1 MQVSQMSDSVT
12 HAVLGKQ
19 DSIEMGVSDSAAL
32 MHIFSTTLYTY
43 PMLATVREII
53 CNGWDGHITSSR
65 TDTPLQITVAEDKI
79 VIRDFGPGIPHAKI
93 GPIYGVFGNST
104 KREDG
109 AVTGGFGLGSKAPFS
124 YTDNFE
130 VVSNHDGLK
139 SVYRVSKSSM
149 ERGGKPSIDTMVQ
162 VPTEETGIRVTI
174 PLKSANDAERFMA
187 HIVEVLVLGEIR
199 AVINGGEETQ
209 VLPLSES
216 PSGYIISSFKGTLS
230 QKINLRY
237 GNVVYPIPRMDEY
250 GEMWDQISK
259 NMNQLWNEARI
270 TFMAQPDTISIAPS
284 REALIFMDSTVEAI
298 RQLLMK
304 FDPAQA
310 KVSPLMTRQISL
322 SQANKLIKASPTPAH
337 PAVIGE
343 SIRLPI
349 IRGACAEHAS
359 GPFAFQLR
367 KAAINHNIS
376 QRSLV
381 LEGDKLVLKWAHHYV
396 HTRTYGELHV
406 GKAFLKACRQYFAAI
421 SGKRGS
427 FSIYAAGRHSAGIP
441 PDQILQST
449 LMKYIT
455 SPLLAAV
462 RANDKMD
469 EALLTYTD
477 QTYRHRSD
485 LRFTNPARKTVG
497 SIENMMSF
505 LFKRVLLARSKT
517 AIKQFFDKRRY
528 QNSELMQEGW
538 VVYHLPV
545 SDKHY
550 DAIEKTFTD
559 LGYEVHKYI
568 PARTVR
574 TAKEV
579 DPNAPIAHK
588 KAAVKRKGYLPL
600 SAAFDG
606 KEYLL
611 TTARSSVVPSNPDH
625 HVFDPIAYV
634 VLYPSSGP
642 ARRISD
648 FSEKSSYQVFKIWG
662 KQIAVVTSNQIEK
675 LEAKGIPEVS
685 KFVHQY
691 VDDTLSKAAD
701 FPRYVAFAAYLQQS
715 SYRVEGRDGIL
726 RYMVNHPELTDSL
739 PFKFRFSLSVE
750 TEMLVTFFE
759 DTSHYGSRKKLTKC
773 LNLASKIPVSK
784 MVKTLRDVLSQSD
797 WSHYVDLDRIGTAL
811 QHKTPGD
818 PKLAVPYEIVRQLMK
833 EGLPK

>member
-53 CNGWDGHITSSR
+53 CNGWDGHITSGR
-65 TDTPLQITVAEDKI
+65 TDTPLQITVSDEQI

-130 VVSNHDGLK
+130 VVSNHEGLK

-162 VPTEETGIRVTI
+162 VPTDETGIRVTI
-174 PLKSANDAERFMA
+174 PLKSRYDAERFMA

-270 TFMAQPDTISIAPS
+270 TFMAVPDSISIAPS

-298 RQLLMK
+298 RLLLMK

-310 KVSPLMTRQISL
+310 KVSPLMTRQLSM
-322 SQANKLIKASPTPAH
+322 SQANKIIKAAPTPVH
-337 PAVIGE
+337 PSVLGE
-343 SIRLPI
+343 NVRLPV

-359 GPFAFQLR
+359 GPYAFQLR
-367 KAAINHNIS
+367 KAAINHSIS

-381 LEGDKLVLKWAHHYV
+381 IEGDKLVLKWAHHYV
-396 HTRTYGELHV
+396 NTRTYGEKHV
-406 GKAFLKACRQYFAAI
+406 GKAFLKACRQYHAAS
-421 SGKRGS
+421 SGRTN
-427 FSIYAAGRHSAGIP
+427 AGFNLGRKSGVPI
-441 PDQILQST
+441 DQILQAT
-449 LMKYIT
+449 LMKHIT

-469 EALLTYTD
+469 IQQLTYVD
-477 QTYRHRSD
+477 QTYRHRPE
-485 LRFTNPARKTVG
+485 LRFVNPLRKEVG
-497 SIENMMSF
+497 GIEYMMSY

-528 QNSELMQEGW
+528 QNNELMQEGW

-579 DPNAPIAHK
+579 DPNAPIAPK

-611 TTARSSVVPSNPDH
+611 TTARSSVVPSNPEH

-648 FSEKSSYQVFKIWG
+648 FSEESSYQVLKIWG
-662 KQIAVVTSNQIEK
+662 KKIAVVTSNQIEK

-685 KFVHQY
+685 KYVHQY
-691 VDDTLSKAAD
+691 VDDTLSSAPD
-701 FPRYVAFAAYLQQS
+701 FPRYVAFARSVRQS
-715 SYRVEGRDGIL
+715 TGRVEGRDGIL
-726 RYMVNHPELTDSL
+726 RYMLNHTELTDSF
-739 PFKFRFSLSVE
+739 PFKFRFNLSLE

-759 DTSHYGSRKKLTKC
+759 DDSHYGSRKKLPKC
-773 LNLASKIPVSK
+773 LALSEKIPVSK
-784 MVKTLRDVLSQSD
+784 MVQKLRDVIKRSE
-797 WSHYVDLDRIGTAL
+797 WEKYVCMDSVGMAL
-811 QHKTPGD
+811 KQKAPGD
-818 PKLAVPYEIVRQLMK
+818 AKLAVPYEIVRQLMK
-833 EGLPK
+833 EGLPQ

>member
-53 CNGWDGHITSSR
+53 CNGWDGHITSGR
-65 TDTPLQITVAEDKI
+65 TDTPLQITVSDEQI

-130 VVSNHDGLK
+130 VVSNHEGLK

-162 VPTEETGIRVTI
+162 VPTDETGIRVTI
-174 PLKSANDAERFMA
+174 PLKSRYDAERFMA

-250 GEMWDQISK
+250 GEMWDQIHK
-259 NMNQLWNEARI
+259 NMNQLWTDARI
-270 TFMAQPDTISIAPS
+270 TFMAEPDSISIAPS

-298 RQLLMK
+298 RLLLMK

-310 KVSPLMTRQISL
+310 KVSPLMTRQLSM
-322 SQANKLIKASPTPAH
+322 SQANKIIKKAPTPVH
-337 PAVIGE
+337 PSVLGE
-343 SIRLPI
+343 TIRLPV

-359 GPFAFQLR
+359 GPYAFQLR
-367 KAAINHNIS
+367 KAAINHSIS

-381 LEGDKLVLKWAHHYV
+381 IEGDKLVLKWAHHYV
-396 HTRTYGELHV
+396 HTRNYGDKHV
-406 GKAFLKACRQYFAAI
+406 GKAFLKACRQYHAAS
-421 SGKRGS
+421 SGRTN
-427 FSIYAAGRHSAGIP
+427 AGFNLGRKSGVPI
-441 PDQILQST
+441 DQILQAT
-449 LMKYIT
+449 LMKHIT

-469 EALLTYTD
+469 IQQLTYVD
-477 QTYRHRSD
+477 QTYRHRPE
-485 LRFTNPARKTVG
+485 LRFVNPLRKEVG
-497 SIENMMSF
+497 GIEYMMSY

-528 QNSELMQEGW
+528 QNNELMQEGW
-538 VVYHLPV
+538 VVYQLPT
-545 SDKHY
+545 SDKHH
-550 DAIEKTFTD
+550 DAIEKTFAD
-559 LGYEVHKYI
+559 LGYEVHKYV
-568 PARTVR
+568 PVRAARA
-574 TAKEV
+574 AKEV
-579 DPNAPIAHK
+579 DPNFVPAPK
-588 KAAVKRKGYLPL
+588 KVAVKRKGYLPL

-611 TTARSSVVPSNPDH
+611 TTARSSVVPSNPEH

-648 FSEKSSYQVFKIWG
+648 FSEESSYQVLKIWG
-662 KQIAVVTSNQIEK
+662 KKIAVVTSNQIEK

-701 FPRYVAFAAYLQQS
+701 FPRYVAFAAHLQQS
-715 SYRVEGRDGIL
+715 SSRVEGRDGIL

-833 EGLPK
+833 EGLTK

>member
-53 CNGWDGHITSSR
+53 CNGWDGHITSGR
-65 TDTPLQITVAEDKI
+65 TDTPLQITVSDEQI

-130 VVSNHDGLK
+130 VVSNHEGLK

-162 VPTEETGIRVTI
+162 VPTDETGIRVTI
-174 PLKSANDAERFMA
+174 PLKSRYDAERFMA

-270 TFMAQPDTISIAPS
+270 TFMAVPDSISIAPS

-298 RQLLMK
+298 RQLLSK

-310 KVSPLMTRQISL
+310 KVSPLMTRQLSM
-322 SQANKLIKASPTPAH
+322 SQANKLIKEAPTPAH
-337 PAVIGE
+337 PSVLGE
-343 SIRLPI
+343 AIRLPV

-359 GPFAFQLR
+359 GPYAFQLR
-367 KAAINHNIS
+367 KAAINHTIS
-376 QRSLV
+376 QRALV
-381 LEGDKLVLKWAHHYV
+381 IGGDKLVLKKAHHYV
-396 HTRTYGELHV
+396 HTRTYGDKHV
-406 GKAFLKACRQYFAAI
+406 GKAFLKACRKY
-421 SGKRGS
+421 
-427 FSIYAAGRHSAGIP
+427 YAAQRGHTNAGYSLSRHNAGVKI
-441 PDQILQST
+441 DQILQAP

-455 SPLLAAV
+455 SPLLAAI

-469 EALLTYTD
+469 EGLLSYTD
-477 QTYRHRSD
+477 QSYRHRSD
-485 LRFTNPARKTVG
+485 VSLVNPLRKEVG
-497 SIENMMSF
+497 GIEYMMAY
-505 LFKRVLLARSKT
+505 LFKRVLLARSKA

-528 QNSELMQEGW
+528 QNNELMQEGW
-538 VVYHLPV
+538 VVYQLPT
-545 SDKHY
+545 SDKHH
-550 DAIEKTFTD
+550 DAIEKTFAD
-559 LGYEVHKYI
+559 LGYEVHKYV
-568 PARTVR
+568 PARAAR
-574 TAKEV
+574 AAKEV
-579 DPNAPIAHK
+579 DPNAPIAPK
-588 KAAVKRKGYLPL
+588 KVTVKRKGYLPL
-600 SAAFDG
+600 SAAMTGEG
-606 KEYLL
+606 KFLL
-611 TTARSSVVPSNPDH
+611 TEARSSVDPANPDH

-634 VLYPSSGP
+634 VLNNASQTCDRFSDLSEASS
-642 ARRISD
+642 A
-648 FSEKSSYQVFKIWG
+648 QVFKIWG
-662 KQIAVVTSNQIEK
+662 KKIAVVTSNQIEK

-685 KFVHQY
+685 KYVHQY
-691 VDDTLSKAAD
+691 VDDTLSAAPD
-701 FPRYVAFAAYLQQS
+701 FPRYVAFARSVRQPAG
-715 SYRVEGRDGIL
+715 RVEGRDGIL
-726 RYMVNHPELTDSL
+726 RYMLNHTELTNSF
-739 PFKFRFSLSVE
+739 PFKFRFNLSLE

-759 DTSHYGSRKKLTKC
+759 DDSHYGSRKKLPKC
-773 LNLASKIPVSK
+773 LALAEKIPVSK
-784 MVKTLRDVLSQSD
+784 MVQQLRDVIKRSE
-797 WSHYVDLDRIGTAL
+797 WEKYVCVDSVGHAL
-811 QHKTPGD
+811 KHKAPGD
-818 PKLAVPYEIVRQLMK
+818 AKLAVPYEIVRQLMK
-833 EGLPK
+833 EGLPQ

>member
-53 CNGWDGHITSSR
+53 CNGWDGHITSGR
-65 TDTPLQITVAEDKI
+65 TDTPLQITVSDEQI

-130 VVSNHDGLK
+130 VVSNHEGLK

-162 VPTEETGIRVTI
+162 VPTDETGIRVTI
-174 PLKSANDAERFMA
+174 PLKSRYDAERFMA

-270 TFMAQPDTISIAPS
+270 TFMAVPDSISIAPS

-298 RQLLMK
+298 RLLLMK

-310 KVSPLMTRQISL
+310 KVSPLMTRQLSM
-322 SQANKLIKASPTPAH
+322 SQANKIIKKAPTPVH
-337 PAVIGE
+337 PSVLGE
-343 SIRLPI
+343 TIRLPV

-359 GPFAFQLR
+359 GPYAFQLR
-367 KAAINHNIS
+367 KAAINHSIS

-381 LEGDKLVLKWAHHYV
+381 IEGDKLVLKWAHHYV
-396 HTRTYGELHV
+396 NTRTYGEKHV
-406 GKAFLKACRQYFAAI
+406 GKAFLKACRKYHAAQ
-421 SGKRGS
+421 RGHTN
-427 FSIYAAGRHSAGIP
+427 AGYSLSRHSAGVKI
-441 PDQILQST
+441 DQILQAP

-469 EALLTYTD
+469 VGLLSYTD
-477 QTYRHRSD
+477 QSYRHRSD
-485 LRFTNPARKTVG
+485 VTLVNPARKEVG
-497 SIENMMSF
+497 GIEYMMAH

-538 VVYHLPV
+538 VVYQLPT
-545 SDKHY
+545 SDKHH
-550 DAIEKTFTD
+550 DEIEKTFAD

-568 PARTVR
+568 PARAER
-574 TAKEV
+574 AAKEV
-579 DPNAPIAHK
+579 DPNAPIAPK
-588 KAAVKRKGYLPL
+588 KVSVKRKGYLPL
-600 SAAFDG
+600 SASMNQKGEF
-606 KEYLL
+606 LL
-611 TTARSSVVPSNPDH
+611 TEARASVVPSNPDH

-634 VLYPSSGP
+634 VLNN
-642 ARRISD
+642 AQQACDRFSD
-648 FSEKSSYQVFKIWG
+648 FSEKSSNQVFRIWG

-715 SYRVEGRDGIL
+715 SSRVEGRDGIL

-784 MVKTLRDVLSQSD
+784 MVKTLRGVLSQSD

>member
-53 CNGWDGHITSSR
+53 CNGWDGHITSGR
-65 TDTPLQITVAEDKI
+65 TDTPLQITVSDEQI

-130 VVSNHDGLK
+130 VVSNHEGLK

-162 VPTEETGIRVTI
+162 VPTDETGIRVTI
-174 PLKSANDAERFMA
+174 PLKSRYDAERFMA
-187 HIVEVLVLGEIR
+187 HIIEVLVLGEIR

-270 TFMAQPDTISIAPS
+270 TFMAVPDSISIAPS

-310 KVSPLMTRQISL
+310 KVSPLMTRQLSM
-322 SQANKLIKASPTPAH
+322 SQANKIIKSAPTPVH
-337 PAVIGE
+337 PAVMGD
-343 SIRLPI
+343 SMLLPT
-349 IRGACAEHAS
+349 IRGACAEHAH
-359 GPFAFQLR
+359 GPYAFQLR
-367 KAAINHNIS
+367 KAAINHTIS
-376 QRSLV
+376 QRALV
-381 LEGDKLVLKWAHHYV
+381 IKGDNLVLKWAHHYV
-396 HTRTYGELHV
+396 HTRNYGDKHV
-406 GKAFLKACRQYFAAI
+406 GKAFLKACRQYHAANQ
-421 SGKRGS
+421 
-427 FSIYAAGRHSAGIP
+427 GRTNNVYCLSKHGGVKI
-441 PDQILQST
+441 DQILQAT

-469 EALLTYTD
+469 ILQLTYVD
-477 QTYRHRSD
+477 QSYRHRSEI
-485 LRFTNPARKTVG
+485 RFVNPARKEVG
-497 SIENMMSF
+497 GIEYMMAH

-528 QNSELMQEGW
+528 QNNELMQEGW
-538 VVYHLPV
+538 VVYQLPT
-545 SDKHY
+545 SDKHH
-550 DAIEKTFTD
+550 DAIEKTFAD
-559 LGYEVHKYI
+559 LGYEVHKYV
-568 PARTVR
+568 PARAER
-574 TAKEV
+574 AAKEV
-579 DPNAPIAHK
+579 DPNAPIAPK
-588 KAAVKRKGYLPL
+588 KVTVKRKGYLPL
-600 SAAFDG
+600 SAAMTREG
-606 KEYLL
+606 KFLL
-611 TTARSSVVPSNPDH
+611 TEARASVVPSNPDH

-634 VLYPSSGP
+634 VLNNASQTCDHF
-642 ARRISD
+642 SD
-648 FSEKSSYQVFKIWG
+648 LSEASSYQVFKIWG
-662 KQIAVVTSNQIEK
+662 KQIAVVTTNQVEK

-701 FPRYVAFAAYLQQS
+701 FPRYVAFAAHLKQARDYP
-715 SYRVEGRDGIL
+715 EGRDGIL
-726 RYMVNHPELTDSL
+726 RYMVNHKELTDGL
-739 PFKFRFSLSVE
+739 PFKFRFSLSLE

-759 DTSHYGSRKKLTKC
+759 DDSYYGSRKKLKKC
-773 LNLASKIPVSK
+773 LEKAEKIPVSK
-784 MVKTLRDVLSQSD
+784 MVKTLRSVISGSD
-797 WSHYVDLDRIGTAL
+797 WIHYVNLDQIGSAL
-811 QHKTPGD
+811 KHKAPGD
-818 PKLAVPYEIVRQLMK
+818 PKLAVPYEIVRQLLK

>member
-53 CNGWDGHITSSR
+53 CNGWDGHITSGR

-109 AVTGGFGLGSKAPFS
+109 SVTGGFGLGSKAPFS

-162 VPTEETGIRVTI
+162 VPTDETGIRVTI
-174 PLKSANDAERFMA
+174 PLKSAQDAERFMG

-199 AVINGGEETQ
+199 AVINGGTETE

-216 PSGYIISSFKGTLS
+216 PTGYIISSFRGTLTS
-230 QKINLRY
+230 KINMRY
-237 GNVVYPIPRMDEY
+237 GNVVYPIPRMEEY
-250 GEMWDQISK
+250 GEMWDQISR
-259 NMNQLWNEARI
+259 NMDKLWSSARI
-270 TFMAQPDTISIAPS
+270 TFMADPDTISIAPS

-298 RQLLMK
+298 RQLLSK
-304 FDPAQA
+304 FDPGQA
-310 KVSPLMTRQISL
+310 KVSPLMTRQL
-322 SQANKLIKASPTPAH
+322 SRDQANKIIKSAPSPVH
-337 PAVIGE
+337 PSVMGD
-343 SIRLPI
+343 SIRLPV

-359 GPFAFQLR
+359 GPYAFQLR
-367 KAAINHNIS
+367 KAAINHTIS
-376 QRSLV
+376 QRALV
-381 LEGDKLVLKWAHHYV
+381 IEGDNLVLKWAHHYV
-396 HTRTYGELHV
+396 HTRNYGDKHV
-406 GKAFLKACRQYFAAI
+406 GKAFLKACRKYHAA
-421 SGKRGS
+421 SQ
-427 FSIYAAGRHSAGIP
+427 GRTNTGYCLSKHGGVKI
-441 PDQILQST
+441 DQILQAT

-462 RANDKMD
+462 RSNDKMD
-469 EALLTYTD
+469 ILQLTYVD
-477 QTYRHRSD
+477 QTYRHRPE
-485 LRFTNPARKTVG
+485 LKFVNPARKEVG
-497 SIENMMSF
+497 GIEYMMAH

-528 QNSELMQEGW
+528 QNNELMQEGW
-538 VVYHLPV
+538 VVYQLPT
-545 SDKHY
+545 SDKHH
-550 DAIEKTFTD
+550 DAIEKTFAD
-559 LGYEVHKYI
+559 LGYEVHKYV
-568 PARTVR
+568 PARAAR
-574 TAKEV
+574 EAKEV
-579 DPNAPIAHK
+579 DPNAVIAPK
-588 KAAVKRKGYLPL
+588 KATVKRKGYLPL
-600 SAAFDG
+600 SAAMNNKGDF
-606 KEYLL
+606 LL
-611 TTARSSVVPSNPDH
+611 TEARASVVPSNPDH

-634 VLYPSSGP
+634 VLNNASQTCD
-642 ARRISD
+642 RFSD
-648 FSEKSSYQVFKIWG
+648 LSEKSSNQVFKIWG
-662 KQIAVVTSNQIEK
+662 KQIAVVTTNQVEK

-701 FPRYVAFAAYLQQS
+701 FPRYVAFAAHLKQARDYP
-715 SYRVEGRDGIL
+715 EGRDGIL
-726 RYMVNHPELTDSL
+726 RYMVNHKELTDGL
-739 PFKFRFSLSVE
+739 PFKFRFSLSLE

-759 DTSHYGSRKKLTKC
+759 DDSYYGSRKKLKKC
-773 LNLASKIPVSK
+773 LEKAEKIPVSK
-784 MVKTLRDVLSQSD
+784 MVKTLRSVISGSD
-797 WSHYVDLDRIGTAL
+797 WIHYVNLDQVGSAL
-811 QHKTPGD
+811 KHKAPGD

>member
-53 CNGWDGHITSSR
+53 CNGWDGHITSGR
-65 TDTPLQITVAEDKI
+65 TDTPLQITVSDEQI

-130 VVSNHDGLK
+130 VVSNHEGLK

-162 VPTEETGIRVTI
+162 VPTDETGIRVTI
-174 PLKSANDAERFMA
+174 PLKSRYDAERFMA

-199 AVINGGEETQ
+199 AVINGGVETE

-216 PSGYIISSFKGTLS
+216 TSGYIISSFRGTLTS
-230 QKINLRY
+230 KINLRY

-270 TFMAQPDTISIAPS
+270 TFMAVPDSISIAPS

-298 RQLLMK
+298 RLLLMK

-310 KVSPLMTRQISL
+310 KVSPLMTRQLSM
-322 SQANKLIKASPTPAH
+322 SQANKLIKAAPTPAH
-337 PAVIGE
+337 PSVLGE
-343 SIRLPI
+343 AIRLPV

-359 GPFAFQLR
+359 GPYAFQLR
-367 KAAINHNIS
+367 KAAINHSIS
-376 QRSLV
+376 QRALV
-381 LEGDKLVLKWAHHYV
+381 IEGDKLVLKKAHHYV
-396 HTRTYGELHV
+396 HTRAYGDKHV
-406 GKAFLKACRQYFAAI
+406 GKAFLKACRKYYAVQ
-421 SGKRGS
+421 RGHTN
-427 FSIYAAGRHSAGIP
+427 AGYSLRRHTAGAKI
-441 PDQILQST
+441 DQILQAP

-469 EALLTYTD
+469 VGLLSYTD
-477 QTYRHRSD
+477 QSYRHRSD
-485 LRFTNPARKTVG
+485 VTLVNPLRKEVG
-497 SIENMMSF
+497 GIEYMMAH

-517 AIKQFFDKRRY
+517 AIKQFFDKRRWS
-528 QNSELMQEGW
+528 QNELMQEGW
-538 VVYHLPV
+538 VVYQLPT

-550 DAIEKTFTD
+550 DSIEKTFAD

-568 PARTVR
+568 PARAER
-574 TAKEV
+574 AAKEV
-579 DPNAPIAHK
+579 DPNFVPAPK
-588 KAAVKRKGYLPL
+588 KVAVKRKGYLPL

-611 TTARSSVVPSNPDH
+611 TTARSSVVPSNPEH

-648 FSEKSSYQVFKIWG
+648 FSEESSYQVLKIWG
-662 KQIAVVTSNQIEK
+662 KKIAVVTSNQIEK

-685 KFVHQY
+685 KYVHQY
-691 VDDTLSKAAD
+691 VDDTLSSAPD
-701 FPRYVAFAAYLQQS
+701 FPRYVAFARSVRQS
-715 SYRVEGRDGIL
+715 TGRVEGRDGIL
-726 RYMVNHPELTDSL
+726 RYMLNHTELTDSF
-739 PFKFRFSLSVE
+739 PFKFRFNLSLE

-759 DTSHYGSRKKLTKC
+759 DDSHYGSRKKLPKC
-773 LNLASKIPVSK
+773 LALSEKIPVSK
-784 MVKTLRDVLSQSD
+784 MVQKLRDVIKRSE
-797 WSHYVDLDRIGTAL
+797 WEKYVCMDSVGMAL
-811 QHKTPGD
+811 KQKAPGD
-818 PKLAVPYEIVRQLMK
+818 AKLAVPYEIVRQLMK
-833 EGLPK
+833 EGLPQ

>member
-53 CNGWDGHITSSR
+53 CNGWDGHITSGR
-65 TDTPLQITVAEDKI
+65 TDTPLQITVSDEQV

-130 VVSNHDGLK
+130 VVSNHEGLK

-162 VPTEETGIRVTI
+162 VPTDETGIRVTI
-174 PLKSANDAERFMA
+174 PLKSRYDAERFMA

-216 PSGYIISSFKGTLS
+216 PTSYIISSFKGTLS

-250 GEMWDQISK
+250 GEMWDQIHK
-259 NMNQLWNEARI
+259 NMNQLWTDARI
-270 TFMAQPDTISIAPS
+270 TFMAEPDTISIAPS

-298 RQLLMK
+298 RQLLSK
-304 FDPAQA
+304 FDPGQA
-310 KVSPLMTRQISL
+310 KVSPLMTRQLSM
-322 SQANKLIKASPTPAH
+322 SQANKIIKEAPSPVH
-337 PAVIGE
+337 PSALGD
-343 SIRLPI
+343 SIRLPV

-359 GPFAFQLR
+359 GPYAFQLR

-376 QRSLV
+376 QRALV
-381 LEGDKLVLKWAHHYV
+381 IEGDKLVLKKAHHYV
-396 HTRTYGELHV
+396 HTRNYGEKHV
-406 GKAFLKACRQYFAAI
+406 GKAFLKACRKYHAAQ
-421 SGKRGS
+421 RGHTH
-427 FSIYAAGRHSAGIP
+427 AGYSLGRYNVGVKI
-441 PDQILQST
+441 DQILQAP

-469 EALLTYTD
+469 VGLLSYTD
-477 QTYRHRSD
+477 QSYRHRSD
-485 LRFTNPARKTVG
+485 VTLVNPLRKDVG
-497 SIENMMSF
+497 GIEYMMAY

-538 VVYHLPV
+538 VVYQLPT
-545 SDKHY
+545 SDKHH
-550 DAIEKTFTD
+550 DEIEKTFAD

-568 PARTVR
+568 PARAER
-574 TAKEV
+574 AAKEV
-579 DPNAPIAHK
+579 DPNFVPAPK
-588 KAAVKRKGYLPL
+588 KVAVKRKGYLPL

-611 TTARSSVVPSNPDH
+611 TTARSSVVPSNPEH

-648 FSEKSSYQVFKIWG
+648 FSEESSYQVLKIWG
-662 KQIAVVTSNQIEK
+662 KKIAVVTSNQIEK

-685 KFVHQY
+685 KYVHQY
-691 VDDTLSKAAD
+691 VDDTLSSAPD
-701 FPRYVAFAAYLQQS
+701 FPRYVAFARSVRQS
-715 SYRVEGRDGIL
+715 TGRVEGRDGIL
-726 RYMVNHPELTDSL
+726 RYMLNHTELTDSF
-739 PFKFRFSLSVE
+739 PFKFRFNLSLE

-759 DTSHYGSRKKLTKC
+759 DDSHYGSRKKLPKC
-773 LNLASKIPVSK
+773 LALSEKIPVSK
-784 MVKTLRDVLSQSD
+784 MVQKLRDVIKRSE
-797 WSHYVDLDRIGTAL
+797 WEKYVCMDSVGMAL
-811 QHKTPGD
+811 KQKAPGD
-818 PKLAVPYEIVRQLMK
+818 AKLAVPYEIVRQLMK
-833 EGLPK
+833 EGLPQ

>member
-19 DSIEMGVSDSAAL
+19 DSVEMGVSDSAAL

-53 CNGWDGHITSSR
+53 CNGWDGHITSGR
-65 TDTPLQITVAEDKI
+65 TDTPLQITVSDEQI

-130 VVSNHDGLK
+130 VVSNHEGLK

-162 VPTEETGIRVTI
+162 VPTDETGIRVTI
-174 PLKSANDAERFMA
+174 PLKSRYDAERFMA

-270 TFMAQPDTISIAPS
+270 TFMAVPDSISIAPS

-310 KVSPLMTRQISL
+310 KVSPLMTRQL
-322 SQANKLIKASPTPAH
+322 SRGQANKIIKSAPTPVH
-337 PAVIGE
+337 PSVLGE
-343 SIRLPI
+343 TIRLPV

-359 GPFAFQLR
+359 GPYAFQLR
-367 KAAINHNIS
+367 KAAINHSIS
-376 QRSLV
+376 QRALV
-381 LEGDKLVLKWAHHYV
+381 IEGDNLVLKWAHHYV
-396 HTRTYGELHV
+396 NTRTYGEKHV
-406 GKAFLKACRQYFAAI
+406 GKAFLKACRQYHAAS
-421 SGKRGS
+421 SGRTNAG
-427 FSIYAAGRHSAGIP
+427 FSLCRKSGVPI
-441 PDQILQST
+441 DQILQAT
-449 LMKYIT
+449 LMKHIT

-469 EALLTYTD
+469 VGLLSYTD
-477 QTYRHRSD
+477 QSYRHRSD
-485 LRFTNPARKTVG
+485 VTLVNPARKEVG
-497 SIENMMSF
+497 GIEYMMAH
-505 LFKRVLLARSKT
+505 LFKRVLLARSKA

-528 QNSELMQEGW
+528 QNNELMQEGW
-538 VVYHLPV
+538 VVYQLPT
-545 SDKHY
+545 SDKHH
-550 DAIEKTFTD
+550 DAIEKTFAD
-559 LGYEVHKYI
+559 LGYEVHKYV
-568 PARTVR
+568 PARAAR
-574 TAKEV
+574 AAKEV
-579 DPNAPIAHK
+579 DPNAPIAPK
-588 KAAVKRKGYLPL
+588 KVTVKRKGYLPL
-600 SAAFDG
+600 SAAMTSEG
-606 KEYLL
+606 KFLL
-611 TTARSSVVPSNPDH
+611 TEARSSVVPSNPDH

-634 VLYPSSGP
+634 VLYN
-642 ARRISD
+642 AQQCCDRFSD
-648 FSEKSSYQVFKIWG
+648 FSEASSHKVFQIWG
-662 KQIAVVTSNQIEK
+662 KQIAVVTTNQVEK

-685 KFVHQY
+685 KYVHQY
-691 VDDTLSKAAD
+691 VDDTLSAAPD
-701 FPRYVAFAAYLQQS
+701 FPRYVAFARSVRQPS
-715 SYRVEGRDGIL
+715 SRVEGRDGIL
-726 RYMVNHPELTDSL
+726 RYMLNHTELTDSF
-739 PFKFRFSLSVE
+739 PFKFRFNLSLE

-759 DTSHYGSRKKLTKC
+759 DDSHYGSRKKLPKC
-773 LNLASKIPVSK
+773 LALAEKIPVNK
-784 MVKTLRDVLSQSD
+784 MVQKLRDVMKRSE
-797 WSHYVDLDRIGTAL
+797 WEKYVCLDSVGHAL
-811 QHKTPGD
+811 KHKAPGD
-818 PKLAVPYEIVRQLMK
+818 AKLVVPYEIVRQLMK
-833 EGLPK
+833 EGLPQ

>member
-53 CNGWDGHITSSR
+53 CNGWDGHITSGR
-65 TDTPLQITVAEDKI
+65 TDTPLQITVSDEQI

-130 VVSNHDGLK
+130 VVSNHEGLK

-162 VPTEETGIRVTI
+162 VPTDETGIRVTI
-174 PLKSANDAERFMA
+174 PLKSRYDAERFMA

-270 TFMAQPDTISIAPS
+270 TFMAVPDSISIAPS

-310 KVSPLMTRQISL
+310 KVSPLMTRQLSM
-322 SQANKLIKASPTPAH
+322 SQANKIIKAAPTPVH
-337 PAVIGE
+337 PSVLGE
-343 SIRLPI
+343 NVRLPV
-349 IRGACAEHAS
+349 IRGACAQHAS
-359 GPFAFQLR
+359 GPYAFQLR

-381 LEGDKLVLKWAHHYV
+381 IEGDKLVLKWAHHYV
-396 HTRTYGELHV
+396 NTRSYGEKHV
-406 GKAFLKACRQYFAAI
+406 GKAFLKACRQYHAAS
-421 SGKRGS
+421 SGRTN
-427 FSIYAAGRHSAGIP
+427 AGFNLGRKSGVPI
-441 PDQILQST
+441 DQILQAT
-449 LMKYIT
+449 LMKHIT

-469 EALLTYTD
+469 IQQLTYVD
-477 QTYRHRSD
+477 QTYRHRPE
-485 LRFTNPARKTVG
+485 LRFVNPLRKEVG
-497 SIENMMSF
+497 GIEYMMSY

-517 AIKQFFDKRRY
+517 AIKQFFDKRRWS
-528 QNSELMQEGW
+528 QNELMQEGW
-538 VVYHLPV
+538 VVYQLPT
-545 SDKHY
+545 SDKHH
-550 DAIEKTFTD
+550 DAIEKTFAD
-559 LGYEVHKYI
+559 LGYEVHKYV
-568 PARTVR
+568 PARAAR
-574 TAKEV
+574 EAKEV
-579 DPNAPIAHK
+579 DPNAVIAPK
-588 KAAVKRKGYLPL
+588 KASVKRKGYLPL
-600 SAAFDG
+600 SAAMNNKGDF
-606 KEYLL
+606 LL
-611 TTARSSVVPSNPDH
+611 TEARASVVPSNPDH

-634 VLYPSSGP
+634 VLNNASQTCD
-642 ARRISD
+642 RFSD
-648 FSEKSSYQVFKIWG
+648 LSEVASAQIFKIWG
-662 KQIAVVTSNQIEK
+662 KQIAVVTTTQIEK

-701 FPRYVAFAAYLQQS
+701 FPRYVAFAAHLKQPAS
-715 SYRVEGRDGIL
+715 RVEGRDGIL
-726 RYMVNHPELTDSL
+726 RHMVNHAELTDSL
-739 PFKFRFSLSVE
+739 PFKFRFSLSLE

-759 DTSHYGSRKKLTKC
+759 DDSHYGSRKKLKQC
-773 LNLASKIPVSK
+773 LELAAKIPVSK
-784 MVKTLRDVLSQSD
+784 MVKTLRTVISSSD
-797 WSHYVDLDRIGTAL
+797 WCHYVDLDQIGTAL
-811 QHKTPGD
+811 KLKAPGD

>member
-1 MQVSQMSDSVT
+1 MQVSQQSDSVT

-53 CNGWDGHITSSR
+53 CNGWDGHITSGR
-65 TDTPLQITVAEDKI
+65 TDTPLQITVSDEQI

-130 VVSNHDGLK
+130 VVSNHEGLK

-162 VPTEETGIRVTI
+162 VPTDETGIRVTI
-174 PLKSANDAERFMA
+174 PLKSRYDAERFMA

-259 NMNQLWNEARI
+259 NMDQLWNEARI
-270 TFMAQPDTISIAPS
+270 TFMAVPDSISIAPS

-298 RQLLMK
+298 RLLLMK

-310 KVSPLMTRQISL
+310 KVSPLMTRQLSM
-322 SQANKLIKASPTPAH
+322 SQANKIIKAAPTPVH
-337 PAVIGE
+337 PSVLGE
-343 SIRLPI
+343 NVRLPV
-349 IRGACAEHAS
+349 IRGAWAQHAS
-359 GPFAFQLR
+359 GPYAFQLR

-381 LEGDKLVLKWAHHYV
+381 IEGDKLVLKWAHHYV
-396 HTRTYGELHV
+396 NTRSYGEKHE
-406 GKAFLKACRQYFAAI
+406 GKAFLKACRQYHAAS
-421 SGKRGS
+421 SGRTN
-427 FSIYAAGRHSAGIP
+427 AGFNLGRKSGVPI
-441 PDQILQST
+441 DQILQAT
-449 LMKYIT
+449 LMKHIT

-469 EALLTYTD
+469 ILQLTYVD
-477 QTYRHRSD
+477 QTYRHRPE
-485 LRFTNPARKTVG
+485 LRFVNPLRKEVG
-497 SIENMMSF
+497 GIEYMMSY

-517 AIKQFFDKRRY
+517 AIKQFFDKRRWS
-528 QNSELMQEGW
+528 QNELMQEGW
-538 VVYHLPV
+538 VVYQLPT

-550 DAIEKTFTD
+550 DSIEKTFAD

-568 PARTVR
+568 PARAER
-574 TAKEV
+574 AAKEV
-579 DPNAPIAHK
+579 DPNFVPAPK
-588 KAAVKRKGYLPL
+588 QGAVKRKGYLPL

-611 TTARSSVVPSNPDH
+611 TTARSSVVPSNPEH

-648 FSEKSSYQVFKIWG
+648 FSEESSYQVLKIWG
-662 KQIAVVTSNQIEK
+662 KKIAVVTSNQIEK

-685 KFVHQY
+685 KYVHQY
-691 VDDTLSKAAD
+691 VDDTLSSAPD
-701 FPRYVAFAAYLQQS
+701 FPRYVAFARSIRQS
-715 SYRVEGRDGIL
+715 TGRVEGRDGIL
-726 RYMVNHPELTDSL
+726 RYMLNHTELTDSF
-739 PFKFRFSLSVE
+739 PFKFRFNLSLE
-750 TEMLVTFFE
+750 TEVLVTFFE
-759 DTSHYGSRKKLTKC
+759 DDSHYGSRRKLPKC
-773 LNLASKIPVSK
+773 LALSEKIPVSK
-784 MVKTLRDVLSQSD
+784 MVQKLRDVIKRSE
-797 WSHYVDLDRIGTAL
+797 WEKYVCMDSVGMAL
-811 QHKTPGD
+811 KQKAPGD
-818 PKLAVPYEIVRQLMK
+818 AKLAVPYEIVRQLMK
-833 EGLPK
+833 EGLPQ